1 MLFCTEDKIYIQPLI
16 SLSFLK
22 NILENE
28 RSSMIMH
35 LEGMDDPE
43 KALEDEKKT
52 VTKQEYISKLKELKT
67 EICRAWKNEDR
78 NTSLKLAIKASTSN

>member
-67 EICRAWKNEDR
+67 EIYRAWKNEDR